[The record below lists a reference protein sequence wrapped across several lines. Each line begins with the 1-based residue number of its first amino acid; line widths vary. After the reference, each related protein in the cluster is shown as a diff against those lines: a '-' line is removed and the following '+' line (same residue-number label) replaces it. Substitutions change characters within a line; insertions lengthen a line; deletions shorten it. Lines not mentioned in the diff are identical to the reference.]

1 LKEVSGRGLTG
12 SLKPM
17 TQVAKE
23 AKMWDLW
30 LVKLSNVIT
39 LGNLGAVATLIGG
52 GIYFFYKI
60 RRYLA
65 LQHYQYLEYL
75 KELEMQHKK
84 EIEQIVSEQ
93 GTKE

>member
-1 LKEVSGRGLTG
+1 
-12 SLKPM
+12 
-17 TQVAKE
+17 
-23 AKMWDLW
+23 MWDLW